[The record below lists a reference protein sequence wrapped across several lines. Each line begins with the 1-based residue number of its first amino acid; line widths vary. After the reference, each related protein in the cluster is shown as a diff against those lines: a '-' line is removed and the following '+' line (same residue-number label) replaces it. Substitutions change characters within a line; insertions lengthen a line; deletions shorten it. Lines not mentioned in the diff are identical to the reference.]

1 MKGGNSPFFCHFGT
15 YYLNNNRVYF
25 AQIQNRSLIMPVA
38 PKLPMKF
45 KCTACKTVY
54 MHKYNSNTILNYP
67 TCPDCQHAGQLQ
79 GTIETPDLFKYPVAV
94 AKSYIQ
100 ASILHFTR

>member
-1 MKGGNSPFFCHFGT
+1 
-15 YYLNNNRVYF
+15 
-25 AQIQNRSLIMPVA
+25 MPVA

-54 MHKYNSNTILNYP
+54 MHKYNSDAFLNYP

-79 GTIETPDLFKYPVAV
+79 GTIEVQDLIKHPIAV
-94 AKSYIQ
+94 AKIYLQGPMLRLS
-100 ASILHFTR
+100 R